1 MMSVG
6 DVYELTIPPALAF
19 GAKGRRASAGKP
31 SIPAGA
37 YVNVSSAALCLCRE
51 RRCWMRCSLLVC
63 ASVHVQPA
71 ARYAPSVLTCLVV
84 ILVPPLPFWRPFS
97 ACRVVFRPA
106 VYGGD
111 D

>member
-37 YVNVSSAALCLCRE
+37 YVNVSWAARCRCRE
-51 RRCWMRCSLLVC
+51 RRCWMWCGLLLACVI
-63 ASVHVQPA
+63 VHVRPA
-71 ARYAPSVLTCLVV
+71 AR
-84 ILVPPLPFWRPFS
+84 F
-97 ACRVVFRPA
+97 
-106 VYGGD
+106 
-111 D
+111 